1 MPPPHSHH
9 QSKHYHLSSASAR
22 SSSYSSLVSNP
33 TMPATNTGNSNTLL
47 SSINRQN
54 NNTVNLKKKSSVRD
68 SKRLSIFP
76 WSNRKGSSSSGT
88 SHNNYYHSE
97 RIPVISDPV
106 LEFSTADFFTSTDTS
121 HKKESRPVPTI
132 TTYPPS
138 QHAINTR
145 NSMIALNESRSSPI
159 PSLRRPSTSQASY
172 STIPKS
178 PITPLVEDYPS
189 DNRKSLSN
197 KLDEEILGGH
207 SEIDSIPEL
216 KQKLRESEQK
226 TINILVEYQQKIDKS
241 RKRVLE
247 LERSL
252 QEEQKTNR
260 EIINNNS
267 NNNNNHT
274 TTSRT
279 QSHYPTNS
287 IVVTTTLPSTLV
299 PPSSPLPLLPG
310 QPPQSPTQ
318 QTKGMTPGEM
328 QSRITILETQ
338 KENLRQALRDLRVN
352 KDLEI
357 KHYKDKIERI
367 NKMNTFQASLTKKQ
381 PGAATLN
388 SEASLLKTP
397 KKTKTDS
404 TDSTFSSSFSTST
417 TTSRSSSSSSITWN
431 TTTTSST
438 IMPTSSVGFTKRI
451 GVTPIVPTT
460 SAIGT
465 TSNVI

>member
-1 MPPPHSHH
+1 
-9 QSKHYHLSSASAR
+9 
-22 SSSYSSLVSNP
+22 
-33 TMPATNTGNSNTLL
+33 MPATNTANSNTLL

-54 NNTVNLKKKSSVRD
+54 NNTVNLKKKASVRD

-76 WSNRKGSSSSGT
+76 WSNRKASSSSGT

-106 LEFSTADFFTSTDTS
+106 LEFSTADFFTSTDTT

-145 NSMIALNESRSSPI
+145 NSMIALPDSRGSPI

-178 PITPLVEDYPS
+178 PITPVVEDYPR

-197 KLDEEILGGH
+197 KLDEEILGGQ

-252 QEEQKTNR
+252 QEEQKINR
-260 EIINNNS
+260 EIINNNNNNS
-267 NNNNNHT
+267 NNHS

-279 QSHYPTNS
+279 PSHYPTNS

-318 QTKGMTPGEM
+318 QTKGMTPAEM

-357 KHYKDKIERI
+357 KHYKDKIERA
-367 NKMNTFQASLTKKQ
+367 NKMHTFQASLTKKQ
-381 PGAATLN
+381 PGAAATLN

-404 TDSTFSSSFSTST
+404 TDSTFSSTFSNST

-438 IMPTSSVGFTKRI
+438 IMPTSSMGFTKRI
-451 GVTPIVPTT
+451 GVTPILPTT

>member
-1 MPPPHSHH
+1 
-9 QSKHYHLSSASAR
+9 
-22 SSSYSSLVSNP
+22 
-33 TMPATNTGNSNTLL
+33 
-47 SSINRQN
+47 
-54 NNTVNLKKKSSVRD
+54 
-68 SKRLSIFP
+68 
-76 WSNRKGSSSSGT
+76 
-88 SHNNYYHSE
+88 
-97 RIPVISDPV
+97 
-106 LEFSTADFFTSTDTS
+106 
-121 HKKESRPVPTI
+121 
-132 TTYPPS
+132 
-138 QHAINTR
+138 
-145 NSMIALNESRSSPI
+145 MIALNESRSSPI